1 MTADIITN
9 KKESNMTSS
18 SSCPYASPP
27 MYEDDHTSV
36 SNDGSEGT
44 NMTSGQALQLAKNSC
59 PAFANN
65 SCPFK
70 EDIGK
75 AIANMPL
82 SHVMIPSNT
91 SESVRLALK
100 HVHQVSKHTQ
110 SSEYQ
115 LPGALVN
122 SMDELSFNDV
132 FGNLVTQHQESMLD
146 NTSTDKV
153 TVIEPPQ
160 TKTVPILKESKQP
173 VSLSLALKNG
183 TAESHSAA
191 ESVHFVKNFAKGII
205 DKDLFAELTSNL
217 LFVYQT
223 MERLL
228 DTHAPSQ
235 FPALHFP
242 EELKRADV
250 LLDDVEFFLGEEKQ
264 QPSKAT
270 QDYMD
275 RIEFIAR
282 TEPFCYVEFFLGE
295 EKQQPSKATKD
306 YMDRIEFIART
317 EPILLISHAY
327 TRYLGD
333 LSGGRIL
340 SRVARKALHLDIDG
354 LRFYEFDKITN
365 PKQFKDNYRLQMDN
379 LTGIDSLQIERLVA
393 EANVAFVLNMRM
405 FEELDVLS
413 DNIPNASVRDLQEA
427 TIYYDRCIQNQQ
439 ILIDNN
445 TADEYIYEIKGMEKC
460 PFANLSG
467 PNPHEPTKQVLPAN
481 TEEEKKCPWPFI
493 FMHDPMAGMKEYQTW
508 ILIGIVLSWLW

>member
-1 MTADIITN
+1 
-9 KKESNMTSS
+9 MTSS

-132 FGNLVTQHQESMLD
+132 FGNLVTQHQESTPD

-270 QDYMD
+270 Q
-275 RIEFIAR
+275 
-282 TEPFCYVEFFLGE
+282 
-295 EKQQPSKATKD
+295 D

-508 ILIGIVLSWLW
+508 ILIGIVLSWLWSCTQQF